1 MNHAKQLIVRPEIK
15 RTGTLLKLSR
25 KQLRIYVMFL
35 TGHGIFKAH
44 LHKMGIV
51 SDKLCRF
58 CNVKDETAEHLLG
71 WCKRFDYERCILFG
85 NRKLTLR
92 RLSTFDFKDMILY
105 LRTTHLVEKFIMF
118 DLNNLKI
125 TSLSAVFNAAFC

>member
-1 MNHAKQLIVRPEIK
+1 
-15 RTGTLLKLSR
+15 
-25 KQLRIYVMFL
+25 MFL

-71 WCKRFDYERCILFG
+71 WCKSFDYERCILFG

-92 RLSTFDFKDMILY
+92 RLSTFDFKDMMLY

-118 DLNNLKI
+118 DSNY
-125 TSLSAVFNAAFC
+125 

>member
-1 MNHAKQLIVRPEIK
+1 MHSEFIYHWTAARKINYAKQLIARPEIK
-15 RTGTLLKLSR
+15 RAGTFLKLSR

-58 CNVKDETAEHLLG
+58 CNVKDETAEHFLG
-71 WCKRFDYERCILFG
+71 CCKRFDYERCILYG
-85 NRKLTLR
+85 NRKLILR
-92 RLSTFDFKDMILY
+92 SLLTFEFKDMMLY

-118 DLNNLKI
+118 DSNN
-125 TSLSAVFNAAFC
+125 